1 MRVKFFI
8 NNKEVKHLL
17 VNLISLMIV
26 CLCET
31 SVEVDYRNFSDVDCA
46 IACGT
51 RRKLNNE
58 LEGEIHDF
66 Y

>member
-1 MRVKFFI
+1 M
-8 NNKEVKHLL
+8 
-17 VNLISLMIV
+17 
-26 CLCET
+26 CLYET
-31 SVEVDYRNFSDVDCA
+31 SVELNYRNFTDIDCA

-58 LEGEIHDF
+58 LEGEKHDF